1 LKKRTYI
8 IFTVVIILG
17 IAAGVF
23 YLEVIR
29 PGTTKIPDNIVMD
42 NAFEGEYSFDDMPEK
57 VRLIEFMY
65 TNCPDVCPVT
75 TAEMSKL
82 RQQFMKEGV
91 FGDKVE
97 FLTITIDPEHDTD
110 EILQDYAQ
118 RFEVES
124 ADDGWKFLR
133 GTDEDTKELAEAFR
147 FMYRDPGTGD
157 IIHTTYTFFLD
168 EKNNLIDKFPM
179 GKGFDT
185 DRVYKRMMRA
195 VNKM

>member
-1 LKKRTYI
+1 MYI
-8 IFTVVIILG
+8 TFTIIVVLG
-17 IAAGVF
+17 IAAGIF

-29 PGTTKIPDNIVMD
+29 PGTTKIPDQIVME
-42 NAFEGEYSFDDMPEK
+42 NAFEGEFSFDDMPKK

-82 RQQFMKEGV
+82 RHRFIKEGV

-97 FLTITIDPEHDTD
+97 FLTITIDPEKDTVD
-110 EILQDYAQ
+110 VLQEYAQ

-124 ADDGWKFLR
+124 AQDGWKFLR
-133 GTDEDTKELAEAFR
+133 GSEEDTKELADAFR

-185 DRVYKRMMRA
+185 ERVFKRMMRA